1 MHLSAHTWMRPEPLE
16 TTLRRLSTLGYTS
29 IELEGEPSLYPVE
42 QTRHLLAKHNIKCWG
57 TVTIM
62 QGARDLTAANPQQ
75 RRDTIQYIKDVV
87 SLSAALGGEI
97 VTIVPALVGK
107 LVPTASPQEEW
118 TWVVEALREI
128 ALFTT
133 TNHPQIRLGI
143 EPLNRFE
150 TYFLN
155 RTDQTLAL
163 INEVGGDCY
172 GIAFD
177 PFHLAL
183 EEKDLLSAIRKCA
196 SRITDFHAADHNR
209 LAAGDGRFDWNEIVH
224 TLKESGYDGALAVEC
239 MPPID
244 RSPVGRYGLSQT
256 ENLDTNT
263 TEVSPE
269 RLRFIIDHGS
279 ALLSDEYYTYLMR
292 RSAETLK
299 PFVG

>member
-16 TTLRRLSTLGYTS
+16 TTLRRLGTLGYTS

-42 QTRHLLAKHNIKCWG
+42 QTRHLLAKYNIKCWG

-62 QGARDLTAANPQQ
+62 QGTRDLTAANPQQ
-75 RRDTIQYIKDVV
+75 RRETIQYIKDVI

-97 VTIVPALVGK
+97 VTIVPARVGK
-107 LVPTASPQEEW
+107 LVPSASPQEEW

-133 TNHPQIRLGI
+133 TNHPHIRLGI

-163 INEVGGDCY
+163 IDQVGYDCY

-183 EEKDLLSAIRKCA
+183 EEKDLLSALRKCA

-209 LAAGDGRFDWNEIVH
+209 LAAGDGRFDWNEIVSA
-224 TLKESGYDGALAVEC
+224 LRESGYDGALAVEC

-244 RSPVGRYGLSQT
+244 RSPVGKYGLSQT
-256 ENLDTNT
+256 ENLDTNAS
-263 TEVSPE
+263 EVSPE
-269 RLRFIIDHGS
+269 RLQFIIDHGS

-299 PFVG
+299 PFV

>member
-1 MHLSAHTWMRPEPLE
+1 MRPEPLE
-16 TTLRRLSTLGYTS
+16 TTLQRLSTLSYTS
-29 IELEGEPSLYPVE
+29 IELEGEPSIYPVE
-42 QTRHLLAKHNIKCWG
+42 QTRCLLAKYNIKCWG

-62 QGARDLTAANPQQ
+62 QGTRDLTAANPQQ

-87 SLSAALGGEI
+87 SLSSALGGEI

-107 LVPTASPQEEW
+107 LVPTASPEEEW
-118 TWVVEALREI
+118 SWVVEGLREI

-133 TNHPQIRLGI
+133 TNHPHIRLGI

-155 RTDQTLAL
+155 RTDQALAL
-163 INEVGGDCY
+163 IDQVGYDCY

-183 EEKDLLSAIRKCA
+183 EEKDMLSAIRKCA
-196 SRITDFHAADHNR
+196 SRITDFHVADHNR
-209 LAAGDGRFDWNEIVH
+209 LAAGDGRFDWNEIIRV
-224 TLKESGYDGALAVEC
+224 LRESVYDGALAVEC

-244 RSPVGRYGLSQT
+244 RSPVGRYGLDQT
-256 ENLDTNT
+256 ENLKTA
-263 TEVSPE
+263 EVSPE

-299 PFVG
+299 PFVSKSL